1 MRWPSRFRLPCW
13 LLSSSVLHQN
23 QMWCQG
29 RSWNPHDMCYALDLC
44 GLVNMPP
51 PVMLRQVPDAA
62 NVQRLGA
69 RPQGG
74 VGAGGCC
81 IGAGLHLKRLKRNS
95 RHRSA
100 RTETPAMV
108 LSLCGRLKREALAAM
123 ETCGTIYA
131 PERHQYYSV
140 TTPT

>member
-1 MRWPSRFRLPCW
+1 
-13 LLSSSVLHQN
+13 
-23 QMWCQG
+23 
-29 RSWNPHDMCYALDLC
+29 MCYALDLY

-51 PVMLRQVPDAA
+51 PVVLRQVPDAA

-69 RPQGG
+69 HPQGG

-108 LSLCGRLKREALAAM
+108 FKLVRALEA
-123 ETCGTIYA
+123 
-131 PERHQYYSV
+131 
-140 TTPT
+140 